1 LANLRRRCQWISLSV
16 SNGRVKSPSIS
27 FRRSIKA
34 LHWAIRWTVVSS
46 SSWQR
51 GQPESCHIPIIQRY
65 CVLMEVIFSSVCL
78 MESVFFVNF
87 SGSALSFTLLSHLC
101 QNLHKLYYA
110 LTGNCFFFIFRVFTF
125 LKTWKYHGIFHCQ
138 GNTQSW
144 PKDGKFQESIVMKN
158 YVWGNTSVK

>member
-1 LANLRRRCQWISLSV
+1 MPARQTPSAEATARAQCTSPTDLKVDRTSEALANLRRRCQWISLSV

-101 QNLHKLYYA
+101 QNLHKLYYV
-110 LTGNCFFFIFRVFTF
+110 LTGNCFFLF
-125 LKTWKYHGIFHCQ
+125 LGCSLF
-138 GNTQSW
+138 
-144 PKDGKFQESIVMKN
+144 
-158 YVWGNTSVK
+158 